1 MKQKVQTFDEM
12 LKSQGYMAPGG
23 DFLTG
28 DAVIADL
35 AGDLAKALSTTNS
48 GPGGIVGG
56 PLMLENLDGVMTE
69 VLITEEHFKL
79 YNMLPKVPS
88 AQPFYEYNKH
98 KGYGS
103 RRGSLGFRE
112 GGAPKGGVS
121 SFERKGEYTKFLGVK
136 GGITHQMLT
145 TGQMG
150 GAFEDPTVR
159 ENRDRTMEMLERL
172 ERELIF
178 GQEAIKDE
186 NGVEVNMN
194 GLLTEL
200 EAVNS
205 DNVVD
210 MEGAAFGFE
219 QLDESALDL
228 VTTGKQAT
236 VSGYSAIMSAHV
248 SDGINKQYQDRNIVR
263 HNKDSS
269 IGAEYT
275 PGFKVPAYEN
285 QFGKIGLD
293 HSILMEEVEGSAPL
307 EVADA
312 SAPAASAAAS
322 PAAAS
327 EATSKLEADTYYYFV
342 SAFNDS
348 GESLTVASGGQAATV
363 GQKITLTITRVDA
376 ATGYRIYRS
385 TVDDVT
391 TARWIG
397 RITQPASG
405 NATFIDL
412 NGWRTVD
419 AAGKAANGLSLV
431 IKPDSKDITIAQLA
445 PLAKMPLPQVDTTF
459 PFLLLLYIV
468 LVLKAPER
476 IRIYKNCGAYTPQ

>member
-1 MKQKVQTFDEM
+1 
-12 LKSQGYMAPGG
+12 
-23 DFLTG
+23 
-28 DAVIADL
+28 
-35 AGDLAKALSTTNS
+35 
-48 GPGGIVGG
+48 
-56 PLMLENLDGVMTE
+56 
-69 VLITEEHFKL
+69 
-79 YNMLPKVPS
+79 
-88 AQPFYEYNKH
+88 
-98 KGYGS
+98 
-103 RRGSLGFRE
+103 
-112 GGAPKGGVS
+112 
-121 SFERKGEYTKFLGVK
+121 
-136 GGITHQMLT
+136 
-145 TGQMG
+145 
-150 GAFEDPTVR
+150 
-159 ENRDRTMEMLERL
+159 
-172 ERELIF
+172 
-178 GQEAIKDE
+178 
-186 NGVEVNMN
+186 MN
-194 GLLTEL
+194 GILTEL
-200 EAVNS
+200 EAVNPG
-205 DNVVD
+205 NVVD

-236 VSGYSAIMSAHV
+236 INGYSAIMSAHV

-263 HNKDSS
+263 HNKDSGR
-269 IGAEYT
+269 GAEYT
-275 PGFKVPAYEN
+275 PGFKVPSYEN
-285 QFGKIGLD
+285 QFGNIALD

-327 EATSKLEADTYYYFV
+327 DTTSKLEADTYYYFV

-348 GESLTVASGGQAATV
+348 GESLTVASGGQAATAL
-363 GQKITLTITRVDA
+363 QKITLTITRVDG
-376 ATGYRIYRS
+376 ATGYRVYRS

-405 NATFIDL
+405 NATFVDL

-476 IRIYKNCGAYTPQ
+476 VRVYKNCGAYTPQ